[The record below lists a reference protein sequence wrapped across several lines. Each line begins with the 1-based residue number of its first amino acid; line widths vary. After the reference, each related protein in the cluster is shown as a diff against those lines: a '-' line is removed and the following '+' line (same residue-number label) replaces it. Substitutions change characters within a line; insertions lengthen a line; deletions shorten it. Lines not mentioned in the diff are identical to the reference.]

1 MERSGKKLKTE
12 IYISGEN
19 LEKVDLILDYLNSL
33 PDVQNGDAQPWDYSA
48 VYDMLINRAIEH
60 FKIPGK

>member
-1 MERSGKKLKTE
+1 MEKSGKKLKIE

-33 PDVQNGDAQPWDYSA
+33 PDVQNGDAQPWNYSA
-48 VYDMLINRAIEH
+48 VYDMLINRAIER
-60 FKIPGK
+60 FNLPGV